1 MTARH
6 GEAAREGEMV
16 TNKLMTEELSATL
29 DGVTAARVDID
40 SGSGNLT
47 VDELSDGEQLLATGT
62 LQYFETQGKPT
73 RSITEENGRAILAIK
88 GADSGRPWFHFPWAA
103 CNGANEWQIHL
114 NRAVSSDI
122 TAHTGGGNL
131 TLDLGRMT
139 LNHLSADT
147 GGGNIQLTLP
157 DHAADLE
164 VAAKTGAGNLT
175 VEIGEETTGTNTL
188 EAHSGAGNVCV
199 KVPRNLAVTV
209 HARSGWGKLVLEPPL
224 RRI

>member
-73 RSITEENGRAILAIK
+73 RSITEENGQAILAIK
-88 GADSGRPWFHFPWAA
+88 GADRS
-103 CNGANEWQIHL
+103 EE
-114 NRAVSSDI
+114 
-122 TAHTGGGNL
+122 HTSEL
-131 TLDLGRMT
+131 Q
-139 LNHLSADT
+139 S
-147 GGGNIQLTLP
+147 
-157 DHAADLE
+157 
-164 VAAKTGAGNLT
+164 
-175 VEIGEETTGTNTL
+175 
-188 EAHSGAGNVCV
+188 HSF
-199 KVPRNLAVTV
+199 
-209 HARSGWGKLVLEPPL
+209 
-224 RRI
+224 I